1 MEGPIYLR
9 GTRTQSFASDWYR
22 TGRWPLTGKGKNK
35 GISGFPSEMT
45 NKGTD
50 KRKGT
55 SKKARA
61 RAEADSSSFH
71 PSQKNWPETP
81 VSLRNDKQIRS
92 LEKVNLL

>member
-1 MEGPIYLR
+1 LALDRQGQKQGHKRIPFGNDKQR
-9 GTRTQSFASDWYR
+9 
-22 TGRWPLTGKGKNK
+22 
-35 GISGFPSEMT
+35 
-45 NKGTD
+45 GTD